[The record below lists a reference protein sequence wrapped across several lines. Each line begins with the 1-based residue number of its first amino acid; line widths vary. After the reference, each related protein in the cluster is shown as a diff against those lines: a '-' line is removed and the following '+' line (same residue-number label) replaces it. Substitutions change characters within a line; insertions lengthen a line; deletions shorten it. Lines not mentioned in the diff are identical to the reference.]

1 MSTLSTAYKYSALV
15 LGLLLLGS
23 CAQIHSLGELEHRET
38 PVSGPKSQLAAKAK
52 AQVNQVNHNNNNEEE
67 RVEIS
72 DQAAANEE
80 DEVEANL
87 ELSDQN
93 PFVEASAKV
102 ANSAAVKDFC
112 KKIDGSYHR
121 WGWGKSKCE
130 TYSWHHVRNSVKG
143 DPLMWVVFGD
153 EGAHRKMPKDTTLI
167 LCGQHGDEIT
177 PIKFCFDTIHHM
189 RKLKA
194 SDSKE
199 ARELKD
205 KLVVIVPIVNP
216 DSYFKKFPTRTNDRG
231 VDVNRNF
238 PTRDWNQEAL
248 AQWKRRYGGDKRRYP
263 GPSAISEPETL
274 FQVNLIKRYQP
285 NKIVSVHAP
294 LTLLDYDGPDE
305 FGAGTTGGKVGVRA
319 NQLLIQMSREA
330 RGYRIKNYPYFP
342 GSLGN
347 YAGNERN
354 IPTYTLE
361 LPSSDNRRHREFWRH
376 FSGAI
381 TEAILHDMRD
391 DVDVAGRPDL
401 SEESATN

>member
-1 MSTLSTAYKYSALV
+1 MSILSTAYKYGPLA

-23 CAQIHSLGELEHRET
+23 CAQIET
-38 PVSGPKSQLAAKAK
+38 LSDAKETRKEVAKKAVSEDRG
-52 AQVNQVNHNNNNEEE
+52 E

-72 DQAAANEE
+72 DQAAASEE
-80 DEVEANL
+80 DDSKEHADL
-87 ELSDQN
+87 ELNDQN
-93 PFVEASAKV
+93 PFVEASAQV
-102 ANSAAVKDFC
+102 ANTEAVKKFC

-130 TYSWHHVRNSVKG
+130 TYAWHHVRNSVKG

-153 EGAHRKMPKDTTLI
+153 EGAHRNKPKDTTLI

-189 RKLKA
+189 RSLKG
-194 SDSKE
+194 SNTKE
-199 ARELKD
+199 AAELQD
-205 KLVVIVPIVNP
+205 KLVVVVPIVNP
-216 DSYFKKFPTRTNDRG
+216 DSYFKKYPSRTNERG

-238 PTRDWNQEAL
+238 PTKDWNQEAI
-248 AQWKRRYGGDKRRYP
+248 AQWKRRYSGDKRRYP

-274 FQVNLIKRYQP
+274 FQVNLIKRYHP

-305 FGAGTTGGKVGVRA
+305 FGAGTTGGTVGVRA

-381 TEAILHDMRD
+381 TEAIFHDMREE
-391 DVDVAGRPDL
+391 VDVAGRPDL